1 MPRVW
6 KPAADDQHIFD
17 ALPMPEGDVFL
28 SDDELLMEMDGVATR
43 AALNAALGPT
53 ARTRVTFDAEGRYW
67 RKSYEIDKEP
77 RCIYFLPAVQNARA
91 LEEYPDGVEPPFPRP
106 EEKFQCKRKQ
116 PPRAPRKPSK
126 TTARS
131 GEKRPTSARPRM
143 YTTPGEKVTRVDPV
157 DDAELLVPDE
167 DVVDLDEVAP
177 VPRPVTRRDLMALEQ
192 RAEDALAACD
202 RAEAARAAAV
212 AAHAELRDRQDAV
225 FARSAT
231 DSARLMLLSLDREAN
246 ALSAERAARRRD
258 VDRLR
263 AKFSQEKELWKIDCE
278 RRAAARLDEE
288 RRRLEEGFRTNTRE
302 LQRQLD
308 AQRTEV
314 ADLKKK
320 QSQLNLELYG
330 LRRLRGA
337 WLGSRVAYLP
347 EEPPPDSDFEGES
360 LWPVV
365 HAVGDFLSRICGGTL
380 KRKQQKCLLPAPPG
394 DFLSSRTLKTMDVEM
409 TGTTLRASAMRAR
422 ERAARC
428 AREHVGQARDAV
440 IPPSSRSRKQPSW
453 SRVADG
459 HKVSVTETSAGD
471 GTYEA
476 VGIAT
481 GAVLDASSESS
492 MGLETGR
499 SPADPRRIRG
509 TQDGSN
515 ITKSDDF
522 TMQGIHVNDSRAV
535 DRSLGKPITDFQS
548 PDRVHITTLAVG
560 HESHALYE
568 ALDDV
573 TDHFST
579 AATAQTDG
587 VYQSEAEGRAVHV
600 DYVCSGDM
608 ANLQTVSKKG
618 FATGTSE
625 NARPCYCCAQT
636 NRQMT
641 TPKVVDDLCDVCRA
655 AGRLVCYHAE
665 MSTPAAVDEWR
676 ATAAAALTELR
687 GELPPAYRYMRE
699 AKTLSAAQL
708 RELAAEA
715 GLDAGGTSAHLHARF
730 AAYCGQ
736 HCLELENP
744 NQNGFYAKFDCRT
757 ATPAQKT
764 QFSLV
769 VNDCLVDFG
778 LAVTGNL
785 GSRVEKLTQ
794 RLKLVD
800 QYYELQAQLEHATP
814 NSDALISL
822 VEHMVPCVLHL
833 ENRTR
838 EKLLRL
844 ILNNLFVIYE
854 KSVALAKLRP
864 LEKFD

>member
-77 RCIYFLPAVQNARA
+77 RCIYFLPAVQNRARA

-177 VPRPVTRRDLMALEQ
+177 
-192 RAEDALAACD
+192 
-202 RAEAARAAAV
+202 
-212 AAHAELRDRQDAV
+212 
-225 FARSAT
+225 
-231 DSARLMLLSLDREAN
+231 
-246 ALSAERAARRRD
+246 
-258 VDRLR
+258 
-263 AKFSQEKELWKIDCE
+263 
-278 RRAAARLDEE
+278 
-288 RRRLEEGFRTNTRE
+288 
-302 LQRQLD
+302 
-308 AQRTEV
+308 
-314 ADLKKK
+314 
-320 QSQLNLELYG
+320 LNLELYG

-380 KRKQQKCLLPAPPG
+380 KRKQQKCLRLLADYAWCQHSRGRGEIGLVRAHFACAEYRRLQEIFSPAE
-394 DFLSSRTLKTMDVEM
+394 LLKTMDVEM
-409 TGTTLRASAMRAR
+409 TGNYAASEAMRAR
-422 ERAARC
+422 ERAALV
-428 AREHVGQARDAV
+428 ALGETLGKHVMLLFPTKFALQETAKLV
-440 IPPSSRSRKQPSW
+440 E
-453 SRVADG
+453 RVADG

-481 GAVLDASSESS
+481 GAVLDVI
-492 MGLETGR
+492 GKQYGLLETGR

-535 DRSLGKPITDFQS
+535 DPITGKPITDFQS

-785 GSRVEKLTQ
+785 GSRVEKLT
-794 RLKLVD
+794 R
-800 QYYELQAQLEHATP
+800 A
-814 NSDALISL
+814 
-822 VEHMVPCVLHL
+822 
-833 ENRTR
+833 
-838 EKLLRL
+838 
-844 ILNNLFVIYE
+844 
-854 KSVALAKLRP
+854 
-864 LEKFD
+864 

>member
-1 MPRVW
+1 VR
-6 KPAADDQHIFD
+6 AHFACAEYRRLQEIFS
-17 ALPMPEGDVFL
+17 P
-28 SDDELLMEMDGVATR
+28 
-43 AALNAALGPT
+43 
-53 ARTRVTFDAEGRYW
+53 
-67 RKSYEIDKEP
+67 
-77 RCIYFLPAVQNARA
+77 
-91 LEEYPDGVEPPFPRP
+91 
-106 EEKFQCKRKQ
+106 
-116 PPRAPRKPSK
+116 
-126 TTARS
+126 
-131 GEKRPTSARPRM
+131 
-143 YTTPGEKVTRVDPV
+143 
-157 DDAELLVPDE
+157 AEL
-167 DVVDLDEVAP
+167 
-177 VPRPVTRRDLMALEQ
+177 
-192 RAEDALAACD
+192 
-202 RAEAARAAAV
+202 
-212 AAHAELRDRQDAV
+212 
-225 FARSAT
+225 
-231 DSARLMLLSLDREAN
+231 
-246 ALSAERAARRRD
+246 
-258 VDRLR
+258 
-263 AKFSQEKELWKIDCE
+263 
-278 RRAAARLDEE
+278 
-288 RRRLEEGFRTNTRE
+288 
-302 LQRQLD
+302 
-308 AQRTEV
+308 
-314 ADLKKK
+314 
-320 QSQLNLELYG
+320 
-330 LRRLRGA
+330 
-337 WLGSRVAYLP
+337 
-347 EEPPPDSDFEGES
+347 
-360 LWPVV
+360 
-365 HAVGDFLSRICGGTL
+365 
-380 KRKQQKCLLPAPPG
+380 
-394 DFLSSRTLKTMDVEM
+394 LKTMDVEM
-409 TGTTLRASAMRAR
+409 TGNYAASEAMRAR
-422 ERAARC
+422 ERAALV
-428 AREHVGQARDAV
+428 ALGETLGKHVMLLFPTKFALQETAKLV
-440 IPPSSRSRKQPSW
+440 E
-453 SRVADG
+453 RVADG

-481 GAVLDASSESS
+481 GAVLDVI
-492 MGLETGR
+492 GKQYGLLETGR

-535 DRSLGKPITDFQS
+535 DPITGKPITDFQS

-864 LEKFD
+864 LEKLIRTKGFGCPNGREGKWTAPLSKDEDSVEKISLNCGRARKIFANVGTELIEACFPDDAKRRVVLDLVRGYEELMVLYRKREDLTDVEIAKADDLAQETYHRLLTAFTAKALTNYFHMIGSGHITAYLRKYRNLYRYSNQGFESVNHLIKRFFLTRTQRGGHCGHEATRATRVAALGKWMQRRMMWLTGLVKPGELKVIGWKQKRVIDW

>member
-77 RCIYFLPAVQNARA
+77 RCIYFLPAVQNRARA

-106 EEKFQCKRKQ
+106 EEKFQ
-116 PPRAPRKPSK
+116 
-126 TTARS
+126 
-131 GEKRPTSARPRM
+131 M

-177 VPRPVTRRDLMALEQ
+177 
-192 RAEDALAACD
+192 
-202 RAEAARAAAV
+202 
-212 AAHAELRDRQDAV
+212 
-225 FARSAT
+225 
-231 DSARLMLLSLDREAN
+231 
-246 ALSAERAARRRD
+246 
-258 VDRLR
+258 
-263 AKFSQEKELWKIDCE
+263 
-278 RRAAARLDEE
+278 
-288 RRRLEEGFRTNTRE
+288 
-302 LQRQLD
+302 
-308 AQRTEV
+308 
-314 ADLKKK
+314 
-320 QSQLNLELYG
+320 LNLELYG

-380 KRKQQKCLLPAPPG
+380 KRKQQKCLRLLA
-394 DFLSSRTLKTMDVEM
+394 DYACALQETAKLVE
-409 TGTTLRASAMRAR
+409 
-422 ERAARC
+422 
-428 AREHVGQARDAV
+428 
-440 IPPSSRSRKQPSW
+440 
-453 SRVADG
+453 RVADG

-481 GAVLDASSESS
+481 GAVLDVI
-492 MGLETGR
+492 GKQYGLLETGR

-535 DRSLGKPITDFQS
+535 DPITGKPITDFQS

-757 ATPAQKT
+757 ATPAQKRN
-764 QFSLV
+764 FRWS
-769 VNDCLVDFG
+769 
-778 LAVTGNL
+778 
-785 GSRVEKLTQ
+785 
-794 RLKLVD
+794 
-800 QYYELQAQLEHATP
+800 
-814 NSDALISL
+814 
-822 VEHMVPCVLHL
+822 
-833 ENRTR
+833 
-838 EKLLRL
+838 
-844 ILNNLFVIYE
+844 
-854 KSVALAKLRP
+854 
-864 LEKFD
+864 

>member
-77 RCIYFLPAVQNARA
+77 RCIYFLPAVQNRARA

-143 YTTPGEKVTRVDPV
+143 YTTPGEKVTRGGS
-157 DDAELLVPDE
+157 
-167 DVVDLDEVAP
+167 
-177 VPRPVTRRDLMALEQ
+177 
-192 RAEDALAACD
+192 D
-202 RAEAARAAAV
+202 RTQWREER
-212 AAHAELRDRQDAV
+212 H
-225 FARSAT
+225 
-231 DSARLMLLSLDREAN
+231 RLGNLCFSLDREAN

-380 KRKQQKCLLPAPPG
+380 KRKQQKCLRLLA
-394 DFLSSRTLKTMDVEM
+394 DYAWCQHSRGRGEIGLVRAHFACAEYRRLQEIFSPKTMDVEM
-409 TGTTLRASAMRAR
+409 TGNYAASEAMRAR
-422 ERAARC
+422 ERAALV
-428 AREHVGQARDAV
+428 ALGETLGKHVMLLFPTKFALQETAKLV
-440 IPPSSRSRKQPSW
+440 E
-453 SRVADG
+453 RVADG

-481 GAVLDASSESS
+481 GAVLDVI
-492 MGLETGR
+492 GK
-499 SPADPRRIRG
+499 PARAARLDAVPRIRG
-509 TQDGSN
+509 GSEARK
-515 ITKSDDF
+515 TAA
-522 TMQGIHVNDSRAV
+522 TSRKA
-535 DRSLGKPITDFQS
+535 
-548 PDRVHITTLAVG
+548 TTLRCKG
-560 HESHALYE
+560 S
-568 ALDDV
+568 
-573 TDHFST
+573 TT

-618 FATGTSE
+618 FATGTPE
-625 NARPCYCCAQT
+625 NARPCYCCAADQ
-636 NRQMT
+636 QA
-641 TPKVVDDLCDVCRA
+641 DDD
-655 AGRLVCYHAE
+655 
-665 MSTPAAVDEWR
+665 
-676 ATAAAALTELR
+676 
-687 GELPPAYRYMRE
+687 
-699 AKTLSAAQL
+699 AQ
-708 RELAAEA
+708 
-715 GLDAGGTSAHLHARF
+715 
-730 AAYCGQ
+730 
-736 HCLELENP
+736 
-744 NQNGFYAKFDCRT
+744 
-757 ATPAQKT
+757 
-764 QFSLV
+764 
-769 VNDCLVDFG
+769 
-778 LAVTGNL
+778 
-785 GSRVEKLTQ
+785 GS
-794 RLKLVD
+794 
-800 QYYELQAQLEHATP
+800 
-814 NSDALISL
+814 
-822 VEHMVPCVLHL
+822 
-833 ENRTR
+833 
-838 EKLLRL
+838 
-844 ILNNLFVIYE
+844 
-854 KSVALAKLRP
+854 
-864 LEKFD
+864 

>member
-77 RCIYFLPAVQNARA
+77 RCIYFLPAVQNRARA

-231 DSARLMLLSLDREAN
+231 DSASKRRSLWT
-246 ALSAERAARRRD
+246 ARRTRSPRRERHD
-258 VDRLR
+258 GATLIALEPNFHKRHG
-263 AKFSQEKELWKIDCE
+263 KWTSE

-380 KRKQQKCLLPAPPG
+380 KRKQQKCLRLLADYAWCQHSRGRGEIGLVRAHFACAEYRRLQEIFSPAE
-394 DFLSSRTLKTMDVEM
+394 LLKTMDVEM
-409 TGTTLRASAMRAR
+409 TGNYAASEAMRAR
-422 ERAARC
+422 ERAAL
-428 AREHVGQARDAV
+428 
-440 IPPSSRSRKQPSW
+440 
-453 SRVADG
+453 VALG
-459 HKVSVTETSAGD
+459 ET
-471 GTYEA
+471 
-476 VGIAT
+476 
-481 GAVLDASSESS
+481 
-492 MGLETGR
+492 
-499 SPADPRRIRG
+499 
-509 TQDGSN
+509 
-515 ITKSDDF
+515 
-522 TMQGIHVNDSRAV
+522 
-535 DRSLGKPITDFQS
+535 LGK
-548 PDRVHITTLAVG
+548 R
-560 HESHALYE
+560 
-568 ALDDV
+568 
-573 TDHFST
+573 
-579 AATAQTDG
+579 
-587 VYQSEAEGRAVHV
+587 
-600 DYVCSGDM
+600 
-608 ANLQTVSKKG
+608 
-618 FATGTSE
+618 
-625 NARPCYCCAQT
+625 
-636 NRQMT
+636 
-641 TPKVVDDLCDVCRA
+641 
-655 AGRLVCYHAE
+655 
-665 MSTPAAVDEWR
+665 
-676 ATAAAALTELR
+676 
-687 GELPPAYRYMRE
+687 
-699 AKTLSAAQL
+699 
-708 RELAAEA
+708 
-715 GLDAGGTSAHLHARF
+715 
-730 AAYCGQ
+730 
-736 HCLELENP
+736 
-744 NQNGFYAKFDCRT
+744 
-757 ATPAQKT
+757 
-764 QFSLV
+764 
-769 VNDCLVDFG
+769 
-778 LAVTGNL
+778 
-785 GSRVEKLTQ
+785 
-794 RLKLVD
+794 
-800 QYYELQAQLEHATP
+800 
-814 NSDALISL
+814 
-822 VEHMVPCVLHL
+822 
-833 ENRTR
+833 
-838 EKLLRL
+838 
-844 ILNNLFVIYE
+844 
-854 KSVALAKLRP
+854 
-864 LEKFD
+864 

>member
-77 RCIYFLPAVQNARA
+77 RCIYFLPAVQNRARA

-177 VPRPVTRRDLMALEQ
+177 
-192 RAEDALAACD
+192 
-202 RAEAARAAAV
+202 
-212 AAHAELRDRQDAV
+212 DAV

-380 KRKQQKCLLPAPPG
+380 KRKQQKCLRLLADYAWCQHSRGRGEIGLVRAHFACAEYRRLQEIFSPAE
-394 DFLSSRTLKTMDVEM
+394 LLKTMDVEM
-409 TGTTLRASAMRAR
+409 TGNYAASEAMRAR
-422 ERAARC
+422 ERAAL
-428 AREHVGQARDAV
+428 
-440 IPPSSRSRKQPSW
+440 
-453 SRVADG
+453 VALG
-459 HKVSVTETSAGD
+459 ET
-471 GTYEA
+471 
-476 VGIAT
+476 
-481 GAVLDASSESS
+481 
-492 MGLETGR
+492 
-499 SPADPRRIRG
+499 
-509 TQDGSN
+509 
-515 ITKSDDF
+515 
-522 TMQGIHVNDSRAV
+522 
-535 DRSLGKPITDFQS
+535 LGKHVMLLFPTKFALQETAKLVERLLLMATRFRRW
-548 PDRVHITTLAVG
+548 PR
-560 HESHALYE
+560 EPPLYE

-625 NARPCYCCAQT
+625 NARPRVARYGCRCAHGAQ
-636 NRQMT
+636 R
-641 TPKVVDDLCDVCRA
+641 
-655 AGRLVCYHAE
+655 
-665 MSTPAAVDEWR
+665 
-676 ATAAAALTELR
+676 
-687 GELPPAYRYMRE
+687 ELPPAYRYMRE

-785 GSRVEKLTQ
+785 GSRVEKT

-822 VEHMVPCVLHL
+822 VEHMVPPHEHFHIGSGHITAYLRKYRNLYRYSNQGFESVNHL
-833 ENRTR
+833 IKRFFLTRTQR
-838 EKLLRL
+838 GGHCGHEATRATRVAALGKWMQRRMMWLTGLVKPGEL
-844 ILNNLFVIYE
+844 KVIGW
-854 KSVALAKLRP
+854 KQKRVI
-864 LEKFD
+864 DW